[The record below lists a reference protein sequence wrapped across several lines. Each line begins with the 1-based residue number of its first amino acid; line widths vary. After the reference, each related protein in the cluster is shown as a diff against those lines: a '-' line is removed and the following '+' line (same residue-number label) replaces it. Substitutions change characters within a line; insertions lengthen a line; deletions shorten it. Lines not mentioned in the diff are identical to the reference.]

1 MDFEPRN
8 LFFHCKYV
16 LKILLIKQDLP
27 VSLSVACVK
36 QQPCAAAAAAVGAF
50 ESREESSFSWSP
62 SCSSRTEVNHLL
74 IAVTLY
80 LQCLRFLF
88 LLHNRDASSSSSLSH
103 SLQPFR
109 TEKKTPTIFSFNSQ
123 SAKMPL
129 LFFYFFCYSFLW
141 PFTHVK
147 NATLFYSCLSRC
159 CCCEFCTVNLF
170 FFFSSQTRQRR

>member
-36 QQPCAAAAAAVGAF
+36 QQPCAAAAAAAAAVGAF

-62 SCSSRTEVNHLL
+62 SCSARTEVNHLL

-88 LLHNRDASSSSSLSH
+88 LLHNRDASSSLSH

-109 TEKKTPTIFSFNSQ
+109 TEKTPTIFSFLHSTLSRQ
-123 SAKMPL
+123 KCL
-129 LFFYFFCYSFLW
+129 CCFFYCCSFLW
-141 PFTHVK
+141 PFTH
-147 NATLFYSCLSRC
+147 
-159 CCCEFCTVNLF
+159 
-170 FFFSSQTRQRR
+170 